1 MHRVDCKESV
11 INEYYRTGSII
22 KTPGRQGM
30 LVVTQVIAS
39 EGEQKSAK
47 ALMEAAKIMASSPSA
62 LQLR

>member
-1 MHRVDCKESV
+1 MLQA
-11 INEYYRTGSII
+11 ITGCCI
-22 KTPGRQGM
+22 KVTSRQGI
-30 LVVTQVIAS
+30 LVLTQVIAS

>member
-1 MHRVDCKESV
+1 MVTGRKV
-11 INEYYRTGSII
+11 I
-22 KTPGRQGM
+22 P
-30 LVVTQVIAS
+30 VVTQVIAS